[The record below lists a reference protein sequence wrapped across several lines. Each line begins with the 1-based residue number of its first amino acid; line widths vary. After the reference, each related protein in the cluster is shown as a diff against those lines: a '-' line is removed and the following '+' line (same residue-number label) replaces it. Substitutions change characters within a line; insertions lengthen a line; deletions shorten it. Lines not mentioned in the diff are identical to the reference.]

1 MRTGLLPAQQEE
13 EVLQTAL
20 EFKVFQHDELKN
32 KLDTME
38 QQLSGTD
45 II

>member
-1 MRTGLLPAQQEE
+1 MRTGLLPVQQEE
-13 EVLQTAL
+13 EVLRTVL

-32 KLDTME
+32 KFDTME